1 MMDEKNLVMYIY
13 KTDRRTKLGER
24 LISTTVWQNRDD
36 AERSRE
42 LQYKLWPVSQ
52 GYRIEFVV
60 SAMNSLSGKKMVV
73 ADTPSV
79 PPPHKYEN
87 LPPAINSIVDKLI
100 EYRVDANC
108 EYYTAT
114 KQSIIDE
121 VNKLTD
127 NKLYGIESDWAD
139 EHVRIKKGQKFD
151 PYIQGFIL
159 GSGGQITAYDKISNN
174 VNVPLVVR
182 GIRSMKAIHQC
193 WGTGNPF
200 YYIDTGY
207 FGNKLKLK
215 NYHRVTF
222 NHLQNISPI
231 VDRPDDRLRKIG
243 YQPCKFRR
251 GSKVLLCPPS
261 DKVMMFF
268 NLDLDQWMEE
278 TLLEL
283 KKHTDREIVIRLKKG
298 RTERLTTDTFEDAL
312 AQDIHCVV
320 TYNSIAAVE
329 SLMLGKPAITLGPNA
344 AHSLCSKSLEEIE
357 NPYVPTLDE
366 VDALLRHLS
375 YAQFTLTEL
384 TNGYAWSILNEN
396 SNLPISDTKE

>member
-1 MMDEKNLVMYIY
+1 MDERNLIMYIY

-24 LISTTVWQNRDD
+24 LISTTVWQNRDE

-42 LQYKLWPVSQ
+42 TQYKLWPVSQ
-52 GYRIEFVV
+52 GYRIEFAV
-60 SAMNSLSGKKMVV
+60 ATKTATNLMSGEEMVV
-73 ADTPSV
+73 ADKPSV
-79 PPPHKYEN
+79 PSPHKYEN

-121 VNKLTD
+121 VNNLTD
-127 NKLYGIESDWAD
+127 NKIYGLDGETKTSF
-139 EHVRIKKGQKFD
+139 RKGYKFD
-151 PYIQGFIL
+151 QWVEAFIF

-182 GIRSMKAIHQC
+182 GIKMMKAIHQC
-193 WGTGNPF
+193 WDNGNPF

-207 FGNKLKLK
+207 FGNELKLK
-215 NYHRVTF
+215 NYHRATF

-231 VDRPDDRLRKIG
+231 VDRPDDRLKKIG
-243 YQPCKFRR
+243 IKPIKFRR

-261 DKVMMFF
+261 DKVMTFF

-283 KKHTDREIVIRLKKG
+283 KKHTDREVVVRLKKG
-298 RTERLTTDTFEDAL
+298 RTERLTTDTLENAL

-344 AHSLCSKSLEEIE
+344 AHSLCSKSLQEIE
-357 NPYVPTLDE
+357 HPYVPTLDE

-375 YAQFTLTEL
+375 YAQFTLTEFN
-384 TNGYAWSILNEN
+384 NGYAWAILNEN
-396 SNLPISDTKE
+396 SNLPNSSPKE